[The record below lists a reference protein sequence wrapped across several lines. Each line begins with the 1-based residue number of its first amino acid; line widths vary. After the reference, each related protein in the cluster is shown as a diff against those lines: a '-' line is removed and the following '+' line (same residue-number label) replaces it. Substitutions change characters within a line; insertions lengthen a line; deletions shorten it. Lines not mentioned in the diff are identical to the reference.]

1 MSDLTPFPLR
11 LLVLAC
17 LAVLAGCA
25 APPQVP
31 AALDFKRSGDTRL
44 LSDLDEQRVQGP
56 TKTVIGQNPKPPALI
71 EGNLRPI
78 TPKVLPSE
86 EAGNLSVRFDQIS
99 VPAFIQAVYGGILK
113 INYSVDPAVAARTEL
128 ITFRTPKPMSAAR
141 RQACGG

>member
-31 AALDFKRSGDTRL
+31 AALDFKRSGDARL

-56 TKTVIGQNPKPPALI
+56 TKTVIGQ
-71 EGNLRPI
+71 
-78 TPKVLPSE
+78 TP
-86 EAGNLSVRFDQIS
+86 N
-99 VPAFIQAVYGGILK
+99 
-113 INYSVDPAVAARTEL
+113 
-128 ITFRTPKPMSAAR
+128 R
-141 RQACGG
+141 RL